1 MNTALHAHPR
11 DIPNRPLETAAGRAF
26 PCSGAPLRGFE
37 AKKKGKERA
46 ENLQDEGESHDVTE
60 NKGSD
65 QNRRESPT
73 ISMKI
78 KGLLILSH
86 DLNEKNVISDLA

>member
-26 PCSGAPLRGFE
+26 LCSGAPLRGFE
-37 AKKKGKERA
+37 AEKKEKSEPRISRMKVSPTMSLKTKDRIR
-46 ENLQDEGESHDVTE
+46 
-60 NKGSD
+60 
-65 QNRRESPT
+65 NRREIPT

-78 KGLLILSH
+78 KGLLIISH
-86 DLNEKNVISDLA
+86 DLNEKKGG